1 MEIKRNCERIDKGSF
16 PLCLGNGHVK
26 HMLSNCQE
34 IKEGGGCIFVS
45 KWLDMNEG
53 LSYGKIINSTNKTQ
67 IRNVGKYLDKA
78 RASGKI

>member
-1 MEIKRNCERIDKGSF
+1 
-16 PLCLGNGHVK
+16 
-26 HMLSNCQE
+26 
-34 IKEGGGCIFVS
+34 
-45 KWLDMNEG
+45 MNEG